1 MQKSNLV
8 RLNEQYVVDL
18 NRVTHIEKD
27 EWTSKIYGE
36 STYHRITIFLDLPV
50 QDKYD
55 DSNKIKIT
63 SSKKKEINRILDL
76 ITQK

>member
-1 MQKSNLV
+1 MQNTKSNLV
-8 RLNEQYVVDL
+8 RLNEKYVVDL
-18 NRVTHIEKD
+18 NRVTHIEKN
-27 EWTSKIYGE
+27 E
-36 STYHRITIFLDLPV
+36 SRFNGTKYHDITIFLDLPI

-55 DSNKIKIT
+55 NSNQIKIS